1 MSLFSKRSSR
11 QSMTSRSEPNNANS
25 TSFRGGRA
33 PGPNDVFIA
42 VMGVTGSG
50 KSSFIS
56 LCSGRVVK
64 VGHQLE
70 ACTTTVDVYAY
81 DVSST
86 HTVYLIDTPG
96 FDDTNRSDTQVLR
109 EIAGWLGA
117 SYKNKILLHGI
128 IYLHRITDIRMQ
140 GSAKKNLIMFRQLCG
155 QDALKKVILVTTMWD
170 KVPADEGARRE
181 AELINT
187 PEFWGWM
194 LGKGSS
200 CHRHNNMEASARSI
214 VARLA
219 NHKTPITTDLQRQLV
234 DENKS
239 LDQTSAGRELQ
250 GELLKEKEKWA
261 RERWEIEEQMK
272 AAIEQ
277 RDREA
282 EQMMR
287 EERDRYTKMIK
298 KVENDTGALRSTMN
312 NLLAERDK
320 REAKMAQQMKQ
331 QQARHEAEMKR
342 LSERQRRI
350 EKEKE
355 ELEKQQRRREMEDER
370 RRKRE
375 QEQEQARLRQVQL
388 QPQVQRQ
395 TQAQTSSSSGFP
407 PYSVTIAN
415 SVYMCIG
422 PKLIS
427 SNDDNPKRRQGS
439 EFAAAA
445 SLGDIGPQG
454 FRTWIAGYS
463 DGRWCAYLNERGQNS
478 LELCA
483 LGPGDTYFAR
493 WRNGRWSSWASDELN
508 AAIRTAQ
515 SNGNVIKAIALGYGG
530 SYIISYGN
538 PSNSVWTGL
547 STKWNLKGH
556 YPELSVEDY
565 LRTTS
570 ITAVS
575 LDMTNGTDFI
585 LVYRK
590 DGGDSGIWIKKN
602 LSSDTVR
609 NDIADWWKRS

>member
-1 MSLFSKRSSR
+1 
-11 QSMTSRSEPNNANS
+11 MTSRSGGNDAS
-25 TSFRGGRA
+25 SMSFRGGRA

-81 DVSST
+81 DASST

-109 EIAGWLGA
+109 EIAGWLGD

-170 KVPADEGARRE
+170 KVPAAEGARRE
-181 AELINT
+181 KELIDT

-200 CHRHNNMEASARSI
+200 CHRHNNTEASARSI
-214 VARLA
+214 VARLS
-219 NHKTPITTDLQRQLV
+219 NHKAPITTDLQRQLV
-234 DENKS
+234 DEHKS

-261 RERWEIEEQMK
+261 RERREIEEQMK
-272 AAIEQ
+272 AAIKQ

-320 REAKMAQQMKQ
+320 RVAKMEQQLKR
-331 QQARHEAEMKR
+331 QQADHEAELKR
-342 LSERQRRI
+342 LSERQRRV
-350 EKEKE
+350 EREKE
-355 ELEKQQRRREMEDER
+355 ELEKQRQRRAEENER
-370 RRKRE
+370 RRQR
-375 QEQEQARLRQVQL
+375 EQARQERDQRR
-388 QPQVQRQ
+388 PQKP
-395 TQAQTSSSSGFP
+395 QAPAKPRASAPKSKATGFA
-407 PYSVTIAN
+407 PYSVSIADGTYFC
-415 SVYMCIG
+415 VG
-422 PKLIS
+422 PKLVS
-427 SNDDNPKRRQGS
+427 SNEDYPKRKRGS
-439 EFAAAA
+439 EFAEAACFGD
-445 SLGDIGPQG
+445 LGSEETVPG
-454 FRTWIAGYS
+454 FKR
-463 DGRWCAYLNERGQNS
+463 
-478 LELCA
+478 
-483 LGPGDTYFAR
+483 
-493 WRNGRWSSWASDELN
+493 
-508 AAIRTAQ
+508 
-515 SNGNVIKAIALGYGG
+515 
-530 SYIISYGN
+530 
-538 PSNSVWTGL
+538 
-547 STKWNLKGH
+547 
-556 YPELSVEDY
+556 
-565 LRTTS
+565 
-570 ITAVS
+570 VS
-575 LDMTNGTDFI
+575 Q
-585 LVYRK
+585 
-590 DGGDSGIWIKKN
+590 
-602 LSSDTVR
+602 
-609 NDIADWWKRS
+609 